1 MVEITLKVGGFI
13 VKLSYIFC
21 LIAVIVAGLLSIF
34 SPFGEG
40 FLVGLGIIVLGLPL
54 VVLLYYTLFLF
65 IDIHTQLVKLNK
77 KA

>member
-21 LIAVIVAGLLSIF
+21 LIAVIAAGLLSIF

-40 FLVGLGIIVLGLPL
+40 FLVGLEIIVLGLPL